1 MSNSR
6 RLALCL
12 EPSSRRFKPCHPDQ
26 YNQSLGSV
34 PRILFK
40 RLGPRK
46 CVACHGIEFACFA
59 LGLAAFLHLP
69 PHLHMCVEQS
79 VYLLAPRSHNP
90 IMGGEFALANKRIS
104 TVIAEKQSGL
114 DAVPRYAYHNMEQ
127 RTISRRGPP
136 IRAVNERQ
144 PQTVHIHGTIRVQ

>member
-1 MSNSR
+1 MNLRDVGVAGSNPVTPTNTINH
-6 RLALCL
+6 LAAF
-12 EPSSRRFKPCHPDQ
+12 SGYVS
-26 YNQSLGSV
+26 
-34 PRILFK
+34 K

-46 CVACHGIEFACFA
+46 CVACHGIDFACFA

-104 TVIAEKQSGL
+104 TVIAENQSGL
-114 DAVPRYAYHNMEQ
+114 DAVPRYAYHNMKQ
-127 RTISRRGPP
+127 RTLSRRGPR